1 MHFRRHLVL
10 FLATG
15 AYIGKIPI
23 GPGTFGSLWGI
34 PLAVALSGMRPA
46 VSALLTLAAIV
57 AAIVIAGEA
66 EKILDRKDPG
76 AIVIDEI
83 AGMLVTFL
91 ALPITPVNL
100 AAGFFLFRI
109 FDIIKPFPARSF
121 ERGFSGG
128 AGVVLDDVA
137 AGVYANIVLRIGLLV
152 LGPPA

>member
-1 MHFRRHLVL
+1 MHFRRHLVS

-34 PLAVALSGMRPA
+34 PLAVGLSGMRPV
-46 VSALLTLAAIV
+46 VSALLTV
-57 AAIVIAGEA
+57 AAIGIAIAVAGEA

-83 AGMLVTFL
+83 VGMLVTFL
-91 ALPITPVNL
+91 ALPVTPVTL

-109 FDIIKPFPARSF
+109 F
-121 ERGFSGG
+121 
-128 AGVVLDDVA
+128 
-137 AGVYANIVLRIGLLV
+137 NIFCVRI
-152 LGPPA
+152 